1 MVGRGGTSASFFHDH
16 LAIAGKFLD
25 RSFLNDYSQIVG
37 RLRRFD
43 EASAVDAA
51 AAVFRRRG
59 GYTAASVDD
68 LVEATGVHRGG
79 SLYNAFGSKHGLFLR
94 ALDAAAAP
102 DADPDERLDLL
113 MVALLELAAVDARV
127 RDHVSNII
135 SEKKDVTAGQLGKRL
150 LSRAEVDDEGEPE

>member
-1 MVGRGGTSASFFHDH
+1 MGRGGTSASFFHDH

-59 GYTAASVDD
+59 YTAASVDD
-68 LVEATGVHRGG
+68 LVEATGVHRG

-135 SEKKDVTAGQLGKRL
+135 SEKDVTAGQLGKRL